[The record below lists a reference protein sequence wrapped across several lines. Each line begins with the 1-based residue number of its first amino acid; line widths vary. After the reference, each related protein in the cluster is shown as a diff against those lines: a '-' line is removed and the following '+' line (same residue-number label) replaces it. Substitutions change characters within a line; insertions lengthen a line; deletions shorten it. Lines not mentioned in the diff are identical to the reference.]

1 MDEPTS
7 GMDPSARRATW
18 DLLQGEKRGRTILLT
33 THFMDEADLL
43 GDRIV
48 IMAGGE
54 LQCCGSPLFLKNKYG
69 ERREGEK
76 EEWVEREERRDD
88 KMNRCDGEVVE
99 TERREEVEC
108 SGEKKRVG

>member
-43 GDRIV
+43 GDRIA

-54 LQCCGSPLFLKNKYG
+54 LQCCGSPLFLKTKYG
-69 ERREGEK
+69 KAGRDALKPPAPRQ
-76 EEWVEREERRDD
+76 RRD
-88 KMNRCDGEVVE
+88 ESAH
-99 TERREEVEC
+99 EC
-108 SGEKKRVG
+108 RTPCTPLPLQVLVTIW

>member
-1 MDEPTS
+1 MLDEPTS

-76 EEWVEREERRDD
+76 EEWVERV
-88 KMNRCDGEVVE
+88 KAVGEG
-99 TERREEVEC
+99 REE
-108 SGEKKRVG
+108 GG

>member
-1 MDEPTS
+1 
-7 GMDPSARRATW
+7 MDPSARRATW

-43 GDRIV
+43 GDRIA

-69 ERREGEK
+69 
-76 EEWVEREERRDD
+76 
-88 KMNRCDGEVVE
+88 
-99 TERREEVEC
+99 
-108 SGEKKRVG
+108 KKGSRAKKWQHPFQTLNQTASV